1 MKKILMIILSGFGI
15 NENTNGNAVKNA
27 NMEYFNYLW
36 NNYPHS
42 TLEASGKAVGL
53 PEGVSGNSQI
63 GHLTISIGQK
73 IKQKYTI
80 LEEMLDSKEIV
91 NQESFKQM
99 INNLDNHTLHLMG
112 LVTDANIHS
121 NINYMIKFINILKEQ
136 GVKSV
141 VFHAITDGVDTGT
154 KTSVNYIKQIEE
166 ALKKTEIGILG
177 SVSGRY
183 YLEGPENKTER
194 LRKYYDLIVSGI
206 GFNILNY
213 ETAINNLYVKNITDE
228 FLPPMLLNG
237 KNTIKNGDTI
247 LCLDYDMISKNLLKS
262 LKDSEFTSFIT
273 KEFSD
278 LNIYTLFPNL
288 ELKNVI
294 PLLSF
299 DQSKIYSLGEYFKD
313 LKLTQARIAE
323 TNKYKSVTYYFNAE
337 KCTKYPLT
345 TNYLL
350 PSPNVVS
357 YSDTPL
363 MSAIDITKQAKKCLD
378 QDVDFILVNYSNPDS
393 LAHTGNISATIK
405 ALDSLDKIL
414 KNLIECANDNFYNVI
429 ITSDHGNCE
438 TMLDANNNPLFN
450 NTNNPVP
457 FIILDKKITL
467 REKGDLTNV
476 APTLLKYMDIKIP
489 ETMQNTKNLILDD
502 M

>member
-91 NQESFKQM
+91 NQDSFKQM
-99 INNLDNHTLHLMG
+99 LNNLENHTLHLMG
-112 LVTDANIHS
+112 LVTDATIHS

-136 GVKSV
+136 GVKNV
-141 VFHAITDGVDTGT
+141 VFHAITDGTDTGNR
-154 KTSVNYIKQIEE
+154 TSVKFIKQIET
-166 ALKKTEIGILG
+166 ALKDTEVGILG

-183 YLEGPENKTER
+183 YLEGAENKSER
-194 LRKYYDLIVSGI
+194 IRKYYDLIVNGI

-213 ETAINNLYVKNITDE
+213 ETAINNLYSKNITDE
-228 FLPPMLLNG
+228 YFPPMLLNG
-237 KNTIKNGDTI
+237 KNTIKDGDTL
-247 LCLDYDMISKNLLKS
+247 LCLDFDIINKPLLKS
-262 LKDSEFTSFIT
+262 LSEEEYNSFIT
-273 KEFSD
+273 KKFD
-278 LNIYTLFPNL
+278 NLNVYTLFPNQ
-288 ELKNVI
+288 ELKSATS
-294 PLLSF
+294 LLSYN
-299 DQSKIYSLGEYFKD
+299 QEEIYSLGEYFKD

-323 TNKYKSVTYYFNAE
+323 SNKYSEVTYYFNAE
-337 KCTKYPLT
+337 KCIKYPLT

-350 PSPNVVS
+350 PSPNVAS
-357 YSDTPL
+357 YADTPL
-363 MSAIDITKQAKKCLD
+363 MSSIDITKQAKKCLD
-378 QDVDFILVNYSNPDS
+378 QDFDFILVNYANPDA
-393 LAHTGNISATIK
+393 LGHTGNLDATTK
-405 ALDSLDKIL
+405 SLEAIDKIL
-414 KNLIECANDNFYNVI
+414 KNLIECASDNFYNVI

-438 TMLDANNNPLFN
+438 SMLDDNNNPIFN

-467 REKGDLTNV
+467 REKGDLTNI

-489 ETMQNTKNLILDD
+489 ESMKNTKNLILED

>member
-53 PEGVSGNSQI
+53 PEGVSSNSQI
-63 GHLTISIGQK
+63 GHYTISIGQK

-80 LEEMLDSKEIV
+80 LEEMIDSKDIV
-91 NQESFKQM
+91 NLDSFKQM

-112 LVTDANIHS
+112 IVSDASIHS
-121 NINYMIKFINILKEQ
+121 NIDYMIKIINLLKEQ
-136 GVKSV
+136 GVKNI

-154 KTSVNYIKQIEE
+154 KTSAKYLKQIEK
-166 ALKKTEIGILG
+166 ALKESNVGILG
-177 SVSGRY
+177 SISGRY

-194 LRKYYDLIVSGI
+194 LRKYYDLIVNGI

-213 ETAINNLYVKNITDE
+213 ETAINNLYLKNITDE

-237 KNTIKNGDTI
+237 KNTIKDGDTI
-247 LCLDYDMISKNLLKS
+247 LCLDYDIISKNLLKS
-262 LKDSEFTSFIT
+262 LNDTEFTSFIT
-273 KEFSD
+273 KNITN
-278 LNIYTLFPNL
+278 LNTYTLFPNQ
-288 ELKNVI
+288 ELKNI
-294 PLLSF
+294 KSLLTF
-299 DQSKIYSLGEYFKD
+299 NQEEIYSLGEYFKD

-323 TNKYKSVTYYFNAE
+323 TGKYKSVTYYFNAE
-337 KCTKYPLT
+337 KSNKYPLT

-350 PSPNVVS
+350 PSPNVIS
-357 YSDTPL
+357 YSETPL

-378 QDVDFILVNYSNPDS
+378 QDIDFILVNYANPDA
-393 LAHTGNISATIK
+393 LAHTGNYNATIK
-405 ALDSLDKIL
+405 GLEAIDKII
-414 KNLIECANDNFYNVI
+414 KNLIECAQDNFYNVI

-438 TMLDANNNPLFN
+438 SMLDDNNNPIFN

-467 REKGDLTNV
+467 REKGDLTNI

-489 ETMQNTKNLILDD
+489 DNMKNTKNLILEDV
-502 M
+502 